1 MFVQVAPGNARPRN
15 PENPIQNKAMIP
27 RTPPAAR
34 TALDH
39 KRLKT
44 GPFLVAHQTPDQGS
58 LPKSNLES
66 DTTRFG
72 NPLCQ
77 QLLVET
83 VLFPPLTPPIK
94 CIMHYFKNRA
104 DSRPYRS

>member
-1 MFVQVAPGNARPRN
+1 
-15 PENPIQNKAMIP
+15 MIP

-66 DTTRFG
+66 DTSRFG

-77 QLLVET
+77 QLLGR
-83 VLFPPLTPPIK
+83 
-94 CIMHYFKNRA
+94 RA
-104 DSRPYRS
+104 TENHIVNDDEQRGADNCDDKLGN

>member
-66 DTTRFG
+66 DTSRFG

-77 QLLVET
+77 QLLDT
-83 VLFPPLTPPIK
+83 VRGLIEVCDYVDF
-94 CIMHYFKNRA
+94 YRA
-104 DSRPYRS
+104 RV